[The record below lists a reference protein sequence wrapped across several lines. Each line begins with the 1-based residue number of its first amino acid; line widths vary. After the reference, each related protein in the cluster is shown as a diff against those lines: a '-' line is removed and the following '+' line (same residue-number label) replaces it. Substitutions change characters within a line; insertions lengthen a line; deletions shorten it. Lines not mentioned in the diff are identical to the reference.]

1 MTCSRSF
8 QLFQLYKF
16 CCTNIPIGITYSFGN
31 LFRREYQIVTA
42 TIWAIMLPPLD
53 EIPKKR
59 KALGLTQTKLAQLA
73 GVSQSIIAKIESG
86 TVDPSYSIAKRLVE
100 ALEKESI
107 QTSRPRVSEIMSKPV
122 ISVSKTQFVRDA
134 VDLMRKRGYS
144 QLPVFDGTRCVG
156 SISEKTILDRAAR
169 GEPLESLLNNRVRDI
184 MDSPLPIV
192 NDDTPLEMVLG
203 LLQGNYGVLVTIG
216 ENTIGILTKSDI
228 LKVKQ

>member
-1 MTCSRSF
+1 MFVQDS
-8 QLFQLYKF
+8 
-16 CCTNIPIGITYSFGN
+16 IPKGISDSHW
-31 LFRREYQIVTA
+31 LVMI
-42 TIWAIMLPPLD
+42 IMLPQLD

-59 KALGLTQTKLAQLA
+59 KALGLTQSKLAQLA

-107 QTSRPRVSEIMSKPV
+107 QTSRPRVSEIMSRPV
-122 ISVSKTQFVRDA
+122 ISVSRTQLVRDA
-134 VDLMRKRGYS
+134 VDMMRKRGYS
-144 QLPVFDGTRCVG
+144 QLPVFDGNRCVG

-184 MDSPLPIV
+184 MDSPLPMV

-203 LLQGNYGVLVTIG
+203 LLQGNYGVLVTKG
-216 ENTIGILTKSDI
+216 ESTIGILTKSDI

>member
-1 MTCSRSF
+1 MFVQDS
-8 QLFQLYKF
+8 
-16 CCTNIPIGITYSFGN
+16 IPKGISDSHW
-31 LFRREYQIVTA
+31 LVMI
-42 TIWAIMLPPLD
+42 IMLPQLD

-59 KALGLTQTKLAQLA
+59 KALGLTQSKLAQLA

-107 QTSRPRVSEIMSKPV
+107 QTSRPRVSEIMSRPV
-122 ISVSKTQFVRDA
+122 ISVSRTQLVRDA
-134 VDLMRKRGYS
+134 VDIMRKRGYS
-144 QLPVFDGTRCVG
+144 QLPVLDGNRCVG

-184 MDSPLPIV
+184 MDSPLPMV

-203 LLQGNYGVLVTIG
+203 LLQGNYGVLVTKG
-216 ENTIGILTKSDI
+216 ESTIGILTKSDI

>member
-1 MTCSRSF
+1 MSVQDS
-8 QLFQLYKF
+8 
-16 CCTNIPIGITYSFGN
+16 IPKGISDSQW
-31 LFRREYQIVTA
+31 LVIIV
-42 TIWAIMLPPLD
+42 MLPQLD

-59 KALGLTQTKLAQLA
+59 KALGLTQSKLAQLA

-107 QTSRPRVSEIMSKPV
+107 QVSRPRVSEIMSRPV
-122 ISVSKTQFVRDA
+122 ISVSKTQLVRDA
-134 VDLMRKRGYS
+134 VDTMRRRGYS
-144 QLPVFDGTRCVG
+144 QLPVFDGNRCVG

-184 MDSPLPIV
+184 MDSPLPMV

-203 LLQGNYGVLVTIG
+203 LLQGNYGVLVTKG
-216 ENTIGILTKSDI
+216 ESTIGILTKSDI

>member
-1 MTCSRSF
+1 
-8 QLFQLYKF
+8 
-16 CCTNIPIGITYSFGN
+16 
-31 LFRREYQIVTA
+31 
-42 TIWAIMLPPLD
+42 MLPPLD

-59 KALGLTQTKLAQLA
+59 KALGLTQSKLAHLA

-107 QTSRPRVSEIMSKPV
+107 QISRPRVSEIMSKPV
-122 ISVSKTQFVRDA
+122 ISVSKTQLVRDA

-144 QLPVFDGTRCVG
+144 QLPVFDGNRCVG

-169 GEPLESLLNNRVRDI
+169 GEPIESLLNNRVRDI
-184 MDSPLPIV
+184 MDSPLPMV

-203 LLQGNYGVLVTIG
+203 LLQGNYGVLVTKG
-216 ENTIGILTKSDI
+216 ESTIGILTKSDI
-228 LKVKQ
+228 LKVKQQKRVPVRDITALWWIRCVGLFT

>member
-1 MTCSRSF
+1 MFAQDS
-8 QLFQLYKF
+8 
-16 CCTNIPIGITYSFGN
+16 IPKGISDSHW
-31 LFRREYQIVTA
+31 LVMI
-42 TIWAIMLPPLD
+42 IMLPQLD

-59 KALGLTQTKLAQLA
+59 KALGLTQSKLAQLA

-107 QTSRPRVSEIMSKPV
+107 QTSRPRVSEIMSRPV
-122 ISVSKTQFVRDA
+122 ISVSRTQLVRDA
-134 VDLMRKRGYS
+134 VDMMRKRGYS
-144 QLPVFDGTRCVG
+144 QLPVFDGNRCVG

-184 MDSPLPIV
+184 MDSPLPMV

-203 LLQGNYGVLVTIG
+203 LLQGNYGVLVTKG
-216 ENTIGILTKSDI
+216 ESTIGILTKSDI

>member
-1 MTCSRSF
+1 
-8 QLFQLYKF
+8 
-16 CCTNIPIGITYSFGN
+16 
-31 LFRREYQIVTA
+31 
-42 TIWAIMLPPLD
+42 MLPTLD

-59 KALGLTQTKLAQLA
+59 KALGLTQSKLAQLA

-107 QTSRPRVSEIMSKPV
+107 QTSRPRVSEIMSRPV
-122 ISVSKTQFVRDA
+122 ISVSKTQLVREA

-144 QLPVFDGTRCVG
+144 QLPVFDGSRCVG

-169 GEPLESLLNNRVRDI
+169 GEPLESLLNDRVRDI
-184 MDSPLPIV
+184 MDSPLPMV

-203 LLQGNYGVLVTIG
+203 LLQGNYGVLVTKG
-216 ENTIGILTKSDI
+216 ESTIGILTKSDI